1 MKSHHRAPAFMAES
15 FWSKAATPRH
25 AFHCVFAA
33 SRQTARQRVRR
44 LVQPIVRCVKR
55 RCRDEISQSSDGVR
69 SNFIA
74 PFRRTRNQRSQRHD
88 GASLKPSLLEMLT
101 AHRFASDHTAGIL
114 TDFESSRDAVRR
126 EDAKSSRFTR
136 GKLTMKPNARHAAAR
151 TAGRVPSRTSTLDAA
166 SRATRS
172 TSPCRI
178 LNTPPRLHSRGRA
191 RLVLPRASRLI
202 CETRTTAV
210 RRQSHPSPARNL
222 RAPAPMV
229 SRR

>member
-15 FWSKAATPRH
+15 FWSKAGDETRVPVRLG
-25 AFHCVFAA
+25 VA

-74 PFRRTRNQRSQRHD
+74 PFRRTRNQRPRERHD
-88 GASLKPSLLEMLT
+88 GARSLKPSLLEMLT

-136 GKLTMKPNARHAAAR
+136 GKLTMKPNAM
-151 TAGRVPSRTSTLDAA
+151 
-166 SRATRS
+166 TRW
-172 TSPCRI
+172 R
-178 LNTPPRLHSRGRA
+178 RA
-191 RLVLPRASRLI
+191 RRDAFQVGRQHSMRHREQRVQRL
-202 CETRTTAV
+202 RV
-210 RRQSHPSPARNL
+210 GF
-222 RAPAPMV
+222 
-229 SRR
+229 